1 MANKRITVTKESDTG
16 RNQQF
21 KDNRTGEKM
30 SRAQLVQ
37 KIQAEKYTDY
47 HIREING
54 VKTPVSNPDASKN
67 NNLD

>member
-1 MANKRITVTKESDTG
+1 MAKKRITVIQESDTG
-16 RNQQF
+16 RNQKF
-21 KDNRTGEKM
+21 KDNRTGENM
-30 SRAQLVQ
+30 TRAQFV
-37 KIQAEKYTDY
+37 KEIEADNYSNY